1 VWRDALWM
9 NVYDHGITGKMFR
22 VLRSLY
28 CNVES
33 AVLLSSFSIT
43 PFFDIGSGV
52 RQGCILSPILFSL
65 FINTIIKELKKSE
78 YGLTLM
84 HGYDLQQKLCQ
95 LLFADD
101 IVLLASNTQELQN
114 LLNLLYQN
122 SVTFRFFINYTK
134 SMVLIFGDNRTTEV
148 ISQSYQFT
156 IGNAVLD
163 IVKQYKYLGLHITH
177 NLSWSYHLEKLR
189 NKCKSLISMGMI
201 TAKNAR
207 MMNMSVGM
215 NIWESLARPTIEY
228 GSEILFTEAFKQ
240 AETCQHYFGKRLLE
254 LKQSTCN
261 SYIRGELGL
270 WRMKTRRNMLALRYY
285 KRLHQM
291 DDSRLPK
298 QMLLLQK
305 RYVLMNNN
313 NNDNNN
319 NNNVNAVRYKLWYE
333 CIKDVMDELVIDEKD
348 VDREEWNTI
357 CYRKLE
363 KKEREDWLE
372 ELNKEKL
379 QVYRKF
385 KQDVEIEKFLLVSEN
400 RKGMLLMV
408 KLRSG
413 SHFLRIETGRYEI
426 KNKKRLERHERLCL
440 CCDMGKVEDEYHFLF
455 ECVLYHDER
464 KRLYDDIMMHA
475 NVDVM
480 NMHVDNKFKF
490 VLSAGL
496 FMIDHKIVQCVQD
509 YLCICY
515 DKRMQKIRTV

>member
-1 VWRDALWM
+1 
-9 NVYDHGITGKMFR
+9 
-22 VLRSLY
+22 
-28 CNVES
+28 
-33 AVLLSSFSIT
+33 
-43 PFFDIGSGV
+43 
-52 RQGCILSPILFSL
+52 
-65 FINTIIKELKKSE
+65 
-78 YGLTLM
+78 
-84 HGYDLQQKLCQ
+84 
-95 LLFADD
+95 
-101 IVLLASNTQELQN
+101 
-114 LLNLLYQN
+114 
-122 SVTFRFFINYTK
+122 
-134 SMVLIFGDNRTTEV
+134 
-148 ISQSYQFT
+148 
-156 IGNAVLD
+156 
-163 IVKQYKYLGLHITH
+163 
-177 NLSWSYHLEKLR
+177 
-189 NKCKSLISMGMI
+189 MGMI

-385 KQDVEIEKFLLVSEN
+385 KQDVEIETFLLISEN